1 MTTKLPFT
9 FNYTKEM
16 SDSFN
21 KEFKESGK
29 CSVQNPDFYGKWNL
43 VECGTPEYVE
53 AFSKKRTKK

>member
-16 SDSFN
+16 SESFN
-21 KEFKESGK
+21 RELKESGK
-29 CSVQNPDFYGKWNL
+29 CSVQNPDFYGKWDM
-43 VECGTPEYVE
+43 VKFGTPEYDV